1 MKLKKGKAAE
11 ADNLPAEAA
20 LKADIDSTVEM
31 LYPLFVRIWEDEE
44 LPAVWKL
51 GGSSH

>member
-11 ADNLPAEAA
+11 ADKLPAEAP
-20 LKADIDSTVEM
+20 KADIATTVEM
-31 LYPLFVRIWEDEE
+31 LYPLFVRIWEDED
-44 LPAVWKL
+44 LPAIWKL